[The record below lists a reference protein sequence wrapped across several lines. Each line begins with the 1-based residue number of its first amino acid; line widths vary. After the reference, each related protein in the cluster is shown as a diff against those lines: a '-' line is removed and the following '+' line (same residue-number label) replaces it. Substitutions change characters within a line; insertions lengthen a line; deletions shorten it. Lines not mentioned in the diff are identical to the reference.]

1 MANSYKQLLQ
11 KFIEFKGN
19 EQTGLGYGGNEIGEY
34 AYITLD
40 EWNTEHMLSLKLYS
54 NGEYRFENEFYDD
67 DGEMIN
73 QRIIL
78 DQSDIEMVG
87 NDLKNNLQSYLSSQ
101 LEKYNNIK

>member
-19 EQTGLGYGGNEIGEY
+19 EHTGLGYGGNEIGEY

-54 NGEYRFENEFYDD
+54 NGEYRFENEFYNE
-67 DGEMIN
+67 DGEMIHQTIVLDVSDLEILPDN
-73 QRIIL
+73 LKNKLQLYLL
-78 DQSDIEMVG
+78 DQQ
-87 NDLKNNLQSYLSSQ
+87 NKFLSW
-101 LEKYNNIK
+101 